1 MILRFNILCVAAAVA
16 GLIGILLPWVTT
28 TAYMPTT
35 DESHLFVD
43 DYIAATAQLP
53 REEGLLIW
61 IVLGAF
67 TVVAGTALTFTTPLG
82 GIVQSA
88 GLSMTL
94 IGGYLGDDPY
104 FFDYPEMATKEPGIG
119 IYVTAIGATMAVMSI
134 FVPVFLGTKK
144 PVGAGPR
151 DERFVAWTIGR
162 GK

>member
-1 MILRFNILCVAAAVA
+1 
-16 GLIGILLPWVTT
+16 
-28 TAYMPTT
+28 
-35 DESHLFVD
+35 
-43 DYIAATAQLP
+43 
-53 REEGLLIW
+53 LLIW

-67 TVVAGTALTFTTPLG
+67 TAVAGTALTFTTPLG

-88 GLSMTL
+88 GLAMTL

-104 FFDYPEMATKEPGIG
+104 FFDYPEAATREPGIG
-119 IYVTAIGATMAVMSI
+119 IYVMAIGATMAVISI
-134 FVPVFLGTKK
+134 VVPVFLGTKK